1 MQNSTQEIISPSSV
15 NQISNLLPSTSNQTQ
30 QQNSQ
35 PNSLLQPPVRSGR
48 GRKPGSKNKP
58 KTEMTPNKHNEY
70 DFNSADEHSSEPM
83 TYEEKRQL
91 SMNINKLP
99 ATSLARVVNI
109 IEQRESI
116 KDYNVDEIEID
127 FETLKPTTLRELE
140 VFAAYCFEKKSK
152 ANGKEFIIFNKCQI
166 LLWDFKL
173 GIDLHLSLK
182 I

>member
-1 MQNSTQEIISPSSV
+1 MPLQHASLEMNSSP
-15 NQISNLLPSTSNQTQ
+15 NQMSNLLPSTSQ

-35 PNSLLQPPVRSGR
+35 KNSQSNLLSQPPIRSGR

-58 KTEMTPNKHNEY
+58 KTEMTPNKHTEY

-140 VFAAYCFEKKSK
+140 VFAAYCEKKSK
-152 ANGKEFIIFNKCQI
+152 LNGKFDFYIALI
-166 LLWDFKL
+166 DFKIKNFL
-173 GIDLHLSLK
+173 DN
-182 I
+182 